1 IPPHRNTANT
11 DSPPNSRPPL
21 HRSHYRGTSN
31 SGDPPT
37 TAWQAQGVPSPR
49 HKTSRIAAR
58 TVPSSPH
65 SLSDTADVKGSVIPS
80 TTPPQNVVLA
90 FLVFSTSSN
99 HQLLCLPAHF
109 LAILPS
115 LCAAVAPICFALLH
129 FFRADYLVAQGTQVV
144 AAQKRRWVDPHW
156 LRGNSYLRI
165 GWQWVKSALARG
177 WELFATLHL
186 SGPPDPEPCRASASQ
201 PTAPLL
207 VIFPCRSRSPD

>member
-21 HRSHYRGTSN
+21 HRSHDRGTSN

-65 SLSDTADVKGSVIPS
+65 SLRDTADVKGSERPS

-99 HQLLCLPAHF
+99 HQLLCLSAHF

-129 FFRADYLVAQGTQVV
+129 FFRADSRNALTSAESSAST
-144 AAQKRRWVDPHW
+144 APK
-156 LRGNSYLRI
+156 NSGQRVSMSETSSRLNALRI
-165 GWQWVKSALARG
+165 ACSSVGKTKCPRNES
-177 WELFATLHL
+177 
-186 SGPPDPEPCRASASQ
+186 
-201 PTAPLL
+201 
-207 VIFPCRSRSPD
+207 FP